1 MVENTDQAGHAKS
14 PKPKWLTIL
23 WHHFSWMAKRKVL
36 EWMIEFKDI
45 LLMYQFE
52 VMNPY
57 NFEL

>member
-1 MVENTDQAGHAKS
+1 
-14 PKPKWLTIL
+14 
-23 WHHFSWMAKRKVL
+23 VL

-57 NFEL
+57 NFELWLKQNAYNNMTLNPLVINVARKIYFTTG